1 MSVSEKTSL
10 CIKMSFSFEV
20 YCHHVVALGL
30 IYVNCVLIL
39 MSVVWNC
46 VKDSEA
52 EVDVDMIAKLVED
65 TLYAT
70 QPAMILNLRACV
82 SSPAVRTHTH
92 TQTPF
97 TSCL

>member
-1 MSVSEKTSL
+1 M
-10 CIKMSFSFEV
+10 
-20 YCHHVVALGL
+20 
-30 IYVNCVLIL
+30 

-46 VKDSEA
+46 VKYSEA

-82 SSPAVRTHTH
+82 SSPAVRVHAHTH
-92 TQTPF
+92 HLQLVCG
-97 TSCL
+97 SLHILCEI

>member
-1 MSVSEKTSL
+1 M
-10 CIKMSFSFEV
+10 
-20 YCHHVVALGL
+20 
-30 IYVNCVLIL
+30 YVNCVLIL
-39 MSVVWNC
+39 MSVIWNR

-82 SSPAVRTHTH
+82 SSPAVRR
-92 TQTPF
+92 PF
-97 TSCL
+97 LHPTCGSLLLFVS

>member
-1 MSVSEKTSL
+1 
-10 CIKMSFSFEV
+10 
-20 YCHHVVALGL
+20 
-30 IYVNCVLIL
+30 

-46 VKDSEA
+46 VKDSVA

-82 SSPAVRTHTH
+82 SSPAVRARAHTH
-92 TQTPF
+92 TFHPF
-97 TSCL
+97 CGLIGQCACSNKPISCQI